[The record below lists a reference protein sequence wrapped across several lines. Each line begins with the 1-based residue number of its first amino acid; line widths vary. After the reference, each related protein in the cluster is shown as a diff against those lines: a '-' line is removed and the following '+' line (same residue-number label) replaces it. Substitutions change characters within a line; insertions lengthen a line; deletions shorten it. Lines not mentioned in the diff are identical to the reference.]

1 MRRNRSKRQSLTQQ
15 RKTATLI
22 DNRRPSHRKLTF
34 RHSRNYLLFVF
45 AYPARTLPKAAICST
60 SAMAIS
66 CHTVRDGIHFSLTA
80 LRST

>member
-34 RHSRNYLLFVF
+34 RALQKLPPICF

>member
-1 MRRNRSKRQSLTQQ
+1 MRRNQNEKQ
-15 RKTATLI
+15 KTMKEKQKTNFDISDRLI
-22 DNRRPSHRKLTF
+22 ETRLF
-34 RHSRNYLLFVF
+34 RDSRNYLLFVF

-66 CHTVRDGIHFSLTA
+66 CHTVRDGIHCSLTA